1 MKLNKS
7 SIVNVVAAV
16 LALAG
21 VIVAYVSHAYTS
33 ANAVSNVTM
42 MIVAGV
48 VAVALSVLPA
58 FLKNDIVALVAP
70 MGAIACMMY
79 VFNMIISER
88 ILMIAGIF
96 SYDAGN
102 TDGWTVFYITV
113 AAAVCLLVSV
123 VINIVTAFGKN
134 EQ

>member
-33 ANAVSNVTM
+33 ANAVSNATM
-42 MIVAGV
+42 MIIAGV